1 MGHESCGAV
10 TAAVQAIAGTGE
22 SEPRF
27 IQALIA
33 AIEPGL
39 KDLPDQLTGDDRISA
54 AVEANVRWSMTQLTT
69 LPEGEP
75 VIDNGM
81 IHLVGAVYD
90 IATGTVRFLDH

>member
-1 MGHESCGAV
+1 
-10 TAAVQAIAGTGE
+10 
-22 SEPRF
+22 
-27 IQALIA
+27 
-33 AIEPGL
+33 
-39 KDLPDQLTGDDRISA
+39 
-54 AVEANVRWSMTQLTT
+54 MTQLTT